1 MRAIRSNLQR
11 ASNSTRPFP
20 GKPPAPVPILPRIR
34 IRSIHTQSPLW
45 TCNRCLG
52 KKQHLPSSTNKLSA
66 RFPPSSSSRRFQST
80 LAEDAAFANGAV
92 NIDKASKRRRRKLIL
107 GLVAGGATLGALRY
121 GWQDLKHFVNAAER
135 AGRVASGLVLCI
147 NE

>member
-1 MRAIRSNLQR
+1 MRALRSNLQR
-11 ASNSTRPFP
+11 ASGSTRPFP

-52 KKQHLPSSTNKLSA
+52 KKQQLPSTNKLST
-66 RFPPSSSSRRFQST
+66 RLPSSSSTRFQST
-80 LAEDAAFANGAV
+80 LAEDATFANGAV
-92 NIDKASKRRRRKLIL
+92 NVDKAAKRRRRRLIL